1 MEKWKIFTS
10 EAVSEGHPDK
20 ICDQI
25 SDAILEACLKQ
36 DKNSHVACEVLISND
51 TLVIAGEITTNAII
65 DYEKIAKQVLKDIG
79 YKTIQDGFD
88 VDNAEYRVLIKE
100 QSIDINNAV
109 NKGINQ
115 GAGDQGI
122 VYGYACNETKNYMP
136 LTLEIA
142 QKIVKNANDKRKKG
156 LFIDAKPDMKSQVSI
171 AYTDTGYKLINI
183 VFSCQHS
190 ETYNESEFKK
200 YINKEIITP
209 ILEEYDLDISDYE
222 LLINPSGRFVIGGPL
237 GDVGLTGRKII
248 VDTYG
253 GRGHHGGGAFSGKD
267 PSKVDRSGAYYC
279 RYVAKNIVAS
289 GLAKECEVQVSYA
302 IGKSNPV
309 SVNVYTYN
317 TGVIE
322 DYLLTQ
328 MVKDLFDFR
337 PYSMTKELDM
347 LNLDFYKLSK
357 YGHFGRDDLNIS
369 YESLDRVKQIQE
381 YFNI

>member
-1 MEKWKIFTS
+1 MEKWKILTS

-25 SDAILEACLKQ
+25 SDAILSECLKN

-65 DYEKIAKQVLKDIG
+65 DYKQLAKKVLKDIG
-79 YKTIQDGFD
+79 YTNEEDGFD
-88 VDNAEYRVLIKE
+88 VENARYEVIVKK

-109 NKGINQ
+109 SKGVHQ

-142 QKIVKNANDKRKKG
+142 QKIVKSASEKRKNG
-156 LFIDAKPDMKSQVSI
+156 LFKDAKPDMKSQVSI
-171 AYTDTGYKLINI
+171 AYNDNEYRLVNV

-190 ETYNESEFKK
+190 EYYNEREFKK
-200 YINKEIITP
+200 YIKEEIITP
-209 ILEEYDLDISDYE
+209 ILDEYDLDGSEYE

-302 IGKSNPV
+302 IGKSNPI
-309 SVNVYTYN
+309 SINVYTYN
-317 TGVIE
+317 SGVID
-322 DYLLTQ
+322 DYILTN
-328 MVKDLFDFR
+328 MVKEIFDFR
-337 PYSMTKELDM
+337 PYSMIKELDM
-347 LNLDFYKLSK
+347 LNLDFYELSK
-357 YGHFGRDDLNIS
+357 YGHFGRDDLNVS
-369 YESLDRVKQIQE
+369 YEKLDKVREIQE

>member
-1 MEKWKIFTS
+1 M
-10 EAVSEGHPDK
+10 
-20 ICDQI
+20 
-25 SDAILEACLKQ
+25 
-36 DKNSHVACEVLISND
+36 
-51 TLVIAGEITTNAII
+51 
-65 DYEKIAKQVLKDIG
+65 
-79 YKTIQDGFD
+79 
-88 VDNAEYRVLIKE
+88 
-100 QSIDINNAV
+100 
-109 NKGINQ
+109 
-115 GAGDQGI
+115 
-122 VYGYACNETKNYMP
+122 
-136 LTLEIA
+136 
-142 QKIVKNANDKRKKG
+142 
-156 LFIDAKPDMKSQVSI
+156 
-171 AYTDTGYKLINI
+171 
-183 VFSCQHS
+183 
-190 ETYNESEFKK
+190 
-200 YINKEIITP
+200 
-209 ILEEYDLDISDYE
+209 
-222 LLINPSGRFVIGGPL
+222 
-237 GDVGLTGRKII
+237 

-369 YESLDRVKQIQE
+369 YESLDRVKQIRE